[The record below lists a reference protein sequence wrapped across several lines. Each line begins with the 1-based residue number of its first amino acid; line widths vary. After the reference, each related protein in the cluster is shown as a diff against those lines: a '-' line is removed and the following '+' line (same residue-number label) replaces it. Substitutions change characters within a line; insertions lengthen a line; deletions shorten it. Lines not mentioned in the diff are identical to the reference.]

1 MVSLDRCDRLTTQAE
16 KDRIDSGA
24 CINVTRVTDEL
35 TATETTASSASP
47 RTAGISLPRHASNNS
62 SAESRGMAI
71 TTELGLSETEVRLA
85 LDATRRF

>member
-24 CINVTRVTDEL
+24 CINVTRATDEL

-47 RTAGISLPRHASNNS
+47 QTAGISLTRPASNNS